1 MKSNFEEKREARK
14 EAYERLAAKN
24 ADLSKA
30 SFTRATAIGSM
41 IPMGQ
46 PILVGHHSEKRHRRD
61 IERIDN
67 AMRASIEADK
77 KAEYYAAKAEA
88 MESNTVISSDD
99 PNALEL
105 LQAKLE
111 KLTKKQEL
119 FKAVNKIVK
128 SKKLSDNQK
137 VEKMVTLGV
146 SEVVAQKFLSTETFS
161 GPGIPRYELTN
172 NNANMKRIAQRIA
185 QLKKVES
192 IPHSEEEIN
201 GVRLVVSPEDNR
213 VQLFFPGKPSDEK
226 RTQLKRNGFRWA
238 PSVGAWMAY
247 LKPWNIQTAKNLIA
261 QP

>member
-24 ADLSKA
+24 AELSKA
-30 SFTRATAIGSM
+30 SFTRASAIGSM

-46 PILVGHHSEKRHRRD
+46 PILVGHHSERRHRRD

-77 KAEYYAAKAEA
+77 KAAYYAEKAEA
-88 MESNTVISSDD
+88 MESNNAISSDD
-99 PNALEL
+99 PNALER
-105 LQAKLE
+105 LQEKLD
-111 KLTKKQEL
+111 KLTKKQEM
-119 FKAVNKIVK
+119 FKAVNKIVRD
-128 SKKLSDNQK
+128 KKLSPNQK
-137 VEKMVTLGV
+137 VEKMVALGV
-146 SEVVAQKFLSTETFS
+146 SETVAQKFLSTETFS

-172 NNANMKRIAQRIA
+172 NNANMKRIEQRIK

-213 VQLFFPGKPSDEK
+213 VQLFFPGKPSEEK
-226 RTQLKRNGFRWA
+226 RTELKRNGFRWA

-247 LKPWNIQTAKNLIA
+247 LNPYAVHKAKTLIS
-261 QP
+261 

>member
-1 MKSNFEEKREARK
+1 M

-24 ADLSKA
+24 ADLSKS

-77 KAEYYAAKAEA
+77 KAAYYADKAA
-88 MESNTVISSDD
+88 TMEQNTAISSDD
-99 PNALEL
+99 PNALEK
-105 LQAKLE
+105 LQEKLE

-119 FKAVNKIVK
+119 FKAVNKIVRA
-128 SKKLSDNQK
+128 KKLSENQK
-137 VEKMVTLGV
+137 VEKMVALGV
-146 SEVVAQKFLSTETFS
+146 SEAVAQKFLSTETFS

-172 NNANMKRIAQRIA
+172 NNANIKTVEKRIAK
-185 QLKKVES
+185 LKMVES
-192 IPHSEEEIN
+192 IPYSEEEIN
-201 GVRLVVSPEDNR
+201 GVRLVVSPDDNR

-247 LKPWNIQTAKNLIA
+247 LKPWNIQRAKALIA
-261 QP
+261 